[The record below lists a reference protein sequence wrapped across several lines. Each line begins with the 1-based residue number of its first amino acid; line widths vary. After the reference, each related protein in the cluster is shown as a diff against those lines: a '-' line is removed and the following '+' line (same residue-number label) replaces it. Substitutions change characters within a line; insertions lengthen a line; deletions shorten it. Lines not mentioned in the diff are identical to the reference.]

1 MAQPRVLS
9 GARNGEPPWV
19 HMGPFPLPRGGT
31 LTSWQRGQIWK
42 DEKTEGC
49 SASVRRRTQWES
61 RCLTISGLFDEG
73 VPQL

>member
-1 MAQPRVLS
+1 MPQPRVFS
-9 GARNGEPPWV
+9 GARDGEHPEV

-31 LTSWQRGQIWK
+31 LTSKQRWEIWQNEETK
-42 DEKTEGC
+42 GC
-49 SASVRRRTQWES
+49 SASVRRRTQWAS